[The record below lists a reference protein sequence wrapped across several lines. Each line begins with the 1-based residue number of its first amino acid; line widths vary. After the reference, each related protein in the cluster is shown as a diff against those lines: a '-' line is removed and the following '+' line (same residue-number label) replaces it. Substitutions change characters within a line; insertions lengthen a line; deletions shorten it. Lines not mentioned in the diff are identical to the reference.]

1 MFYSIYAFTGI
12 LEYFYDLMRDINRI
26 EKYNF
31 TIVLKKGI
39 FLGMEL
45 GVLFLMFSYNST
57 MAFVIISIQIMLYRA
72 YTLCYYTSFTGQK
85 PNRKVVFI
93 YMLIGPT
100 FAICK
105 LSGRYLKK
113 LCLLL
118 IVFGFLIIIIKC
130 YGSR

>member
-1 MFYSIYAFTGI
+1 MFYSIYVFTGV
-12 LEYFYDLMRDINRI
+12 LEYFYDLIRDINRI

-45 GVLFLMFSYNST
+45 GVLLLMSSNNST
-57 MAFVIISIQIMLYRA
+57 MGLVIISIQIVLYRA

-85 PNRKVVFI
+85 PNRQVIFI
-93 YMLIGPT
+93 YMLLGPT

-105 LSGRYLKK
+105 LCGRYMKK
-113 LCLLL
+113 LFLLF
-118 IVFGFLIIIIKC
+118 IFLIIIINC
-130 YGSR
+130 YGSK

>member
-1 MFYSIYAFTGI
+1 MFYSIYVFTGI
-12 LEYFYDLMRDINRI
+12 LEYFYDLIRYINRV

-39 FLGMEL
+39 FLGIEL
-45 GVLFLMFSYNST
+45 GGLFLIFSYNLT

-85 PNRKVVFI
+85 PNRQVVFV

-100 FAICK
+100 FAI
-105 LSGRYLKK
+105 LSGKYVKK
-113 LCLLL
+113 ICFLL
-118 IVFGFLIIIIKC
+118 IVFGFLILTIKC